1 MSVHIAGLQKLTL
14 LDYPGRVACTVF
26 LGGCNLRCPFCHKA
40 SLVLPRGATE
50 TMTEE
55 SFLAFLKKR
64 QGILDG
70 VCVTGGEPL
79 LQPELPRLLSEI
91 KSLGYGCKLDTNGT
105 LPHRLSP
112 LIQAGAIDYIAMDIK
127 SSLWG
132 YNTAC
137 GVEVDTEAIKQSIAL
152 IKQSGIPHE
161 FRTTVVSG
169 LHTESDIESIAALI
183 GDEPYFLQSFVDSGD
198 LISPTGLSA
207 FSPDQMRAMRD
218 VARRFSPRCEVRGV

>member
-26 LGGCNLRCPFCHKA
+26 LGGCNLRCPFCHNA
-40 SLVLPRGATE
+40 SLVLPRGAAE

-105 LPHRLSP
+105 LPRRLSP

-127 SSLWG
+127 SSLGG

>member
-26 LGGCNLRCPFCHKA
+26 LGGCNLRCPFCHNA
-40 SLVLPRGATE
+40 SLVLPRGAAE

-105 LPHRLSP
+105 LPRRLSP

-127 SSLWG
+127 SSLGG

-198 LISPTGLSA
+198 LISPAGLSA

-218 VARRFSPRCEVRGV
+218 AARRFSPRCEVRGV